1 MGKLWWWW
9 WWGGGGGG
17 GGEDKHLLGEG
28 LLGGFSQ
35 VGEGL
40 PQSFPVGKPIYIY
53 TIVPAGV
60 LIPLANH
67 NPAIFLSPKVL
78 KNLKS
83 CPRQTKSCDNSN
95 VLLMLNNNTYIDP
108 RTASR
113 HVLIPSYFIQM
124 I

>member
-1 MGKLWWWW
+1 M
-9 WWGGGGGG
+9 
-17 GGEDKHLLGEG
+17 LLGEG

-40 PQSFPVGKPIYIY
+40 PQSFPVGNQYIY
-53 TIVPAGV
+53 TIVPVGV
-60 LIPLANH
+60 RIPLANP

-78 KNLKS
+78 KNLIS

-113 HVLIPSYFIQM
+113 HVFIPSYFIQM